1 MTKKI
6 DNDHEIIESV
16 CAYCGVGCDIAAEVD
31 VKENKIKKIFAHS
44 DGATSEGNL
53 CVKGKYGFDFVDAE
67 ARIKVPRIRK
77 RFLDKN
83 PHIKEVIKESLRE
96 LDDTWY
102 ESDLDAA
109 TTAGAMKLKD
119 IQAKYGRKSV
129 CSLGGARSSCESA
142 YYFQKFTRHTLD
154 SPHVDNC
161 ARVCHSPSLKGMR
174 LTIGEGAASNPFD
187 DIYKTE
193 FMIVMGSNTTEAHPI
208 VANRMIKAAQK
219 GTGIATFDVREI
231 KLHKFSKY
239 KAITPHESNLLVL
252 NMMAYTIITEELY
265 APEFIKNRTKN
276 WEHFKE
282 NILKDPYAN
291 PEFFREV
298 EGYEYLADMLP
309 EIAREYASKRSLILW
324 GLGITEHVD
333 GSYAVMAIVHLAL
346 MTGNIGK
353 DGAGVMPLRG
363 QTNVQGVC
371 DMGMLPYYAPDY
383 QAPKEVGLMTPQ
395 LVDGML
401 DGSIRGVLNIGED
414 LTHIHP
420 NLNKLIKAFENLE
433 LIFVQELFMTDI
445 AQRADIVVGVKS
457 VYEKTGIYI
466 NAMRK
471 VHLSTPLVSS
481 DLPDDWE
488 VIKLLDEKM
497 GGGYDFNSSE
507 DIWEDVRKTAT
518 NRFKGASYKVL
529 RDNEKAGISWPILED
544 GTGTPVLHRED
555 FRTQDGI
562 GAFRYQGYRLSG
574 MVEEITKTKLQGYHL
589 TTGRIM
595 AHYNNSAQTKYTE
608 KLMKKH
614 TEDVLLVHEDD
625 ADDFPTEKV
634 ILKTQYG
641 QTNPLKVKFTT
652 KVEPKTLYT
661 TFHHADSKL
670 NHIFGDKSDELIMTA
685 AFKSLQVEIIPVAE
699 EVA

>member
-6 DNDHEIIESV
+6 DNETTVIDSV

-31 VKENKIKKIFAHS
+31 TKENKIKKIFAHP
-44 DGATSEGNL
+44 DGATSEGKL
-53 CVKGKYGFDFVDAE
+53 CIKGTHGYDFVAAKE
-67 ARIKVPRIRK
+67 RIRVPRIRK
-77 RFLDKN
+77 SFLAKN
-83 PHIKEVIKESLRE
+83 PHIKEAIAGSLTE
-96 LDDTWY
+96 LDETWY
-102 ESDLDAA
+102 ETDLESA

-119 IQAKYGRKSV
+119 IQKQYGKKSV

-142 YYFQKFTRHTLD
+142 YYFQKFTRYTLD

-208 VANRMIKAAQK
+208 VGNRMIKAAQK
-219 GTGIATFDVREI
+219 GTPIACFDVREI

-239 KAITPHESNLLVL
+239 KAITPHETNLLVL
-252 NMMAYTIITEELY
+252 NMMAYTIIKEELY
-265 APEFIKNRTKN
+265 DKEFIKNRTKN
-276 WEHFKE
+276 WEHYKE
-282 NILKDPYAN
+282 HILNDPYAN
-291 PEFFREV
+291 PEFFRDI

-309 EIAREYASKRSLILW
+309 EIAREYATKRSLILW

-383 QAPKEVGLMTPQ
+383 TAPKEVGLMTPQ

-401 DGSIRGVLNIGED
+401 DGTIKAVLNIGED

-420 NLNKLIKAFENLE
+420 NLNKIIEAFENLE

-457 VYEKTGIYI
+457 AYEKTGIYI

-471 VHLSTPLVSS
+471 VHLSTPLVAS

-497 GGGYDFNSSE
+497 GGGYGFESSE
-507 DIWEDVRKTAT
+507 DIWEDVRKHAP
-518 NRFKGASYKVL
+518 NRFSGASYEVL
-529 RDNEKAGISWPILED
+529 RANEKQGISWPINPD

-555 FRTQDGI
+555 FRTKDGI
-562 GAFRYQGYRLSG
+562 GAFRYHGYKLSG
-574 MVEEITKTKLQGYHL
+574 MVEEILNNRLSGYYL

-614 TEDVLLVHEDD
+614 TEDVLLVHKDD
-625 ADDFPTEKV
+625 AADFPTPRV
-634 ILKTQYG
+634 ILKTIYG
-641 QTNPLKVKFTT
+641 ETNPLRVKFTD
-652 KVEPKTLYT
+652 KVKPKTLYT

-670 NHIFGDKSDELIMTA
+670 NHIFGDKSDELILTA
-685 AFKSLQVEIIPVAE
+685 AFKSLQVEIVPVA
-699 EVA
+699 

>member
-1 MTKKI
+1 MFSKGWVVEVI
-6 DNDHEIIESV
+6 DSV

-31 VKENKIKKIFAHS
+31 VKENKIKKIFAHP
-44 DGATSEGNL
+44 DGATSEGQL
-53 CVKGKYGFDFVDAE
+53 CVKGKYGFDFVDSKE
-67 ARIKVPRIRK
+67 RIKVPRIRK
-77 RFLDKN
+77 SFLEKN
-83 PHIKEVIKESLRE
+83 PHIKEKIASTLVE

-102 ESDLDAA
+102 ETDLDAA

-119 IQAKYGRKSV
+119 IQSKYGRKSV

-142 YYFQKFTRHTLD
+142 YYFQKFTRYTLD

-208 VANRMIKAAQK
+208 VGNRMIKAAQN
-219 GTGIATFDVREI
+219 GTPIACFDVREI

-252 NMMAYTIITEELY
+252 NMMAYTIIKEELY
-265 APEFIKNRTKN
+265 NTEFINTRTKN
-276 WEHFKE
+276 WEHYKE
-282 NILKDPYAN
+282 NILNDPYAN

-309 EIAREYASKRSLILW
+309 EIARQYATKKSLILW
-324 GLGITEHVD
+324 GLGITEHTD

-363 QTNVQGVC
+363 QTNVQGAC

-401 DGSIRGVLNIGED
+401 EGSIKGVLNIGED
-414 LTHIHP
+414 ITHIHP
-420 NLNKLIKAFENLE
+420 NLNKLIQAFENLE
-433 LIFVQELFMTDI
+433 LIFVQELFMTDV
-445 AQRADIVVGVKS
+445 ARRADIVVGVKS
-457 VYEKTGIYI
+457 AYEKTGIYI

-471 VHLSTPLVSS
+471 VHLSTPLVHS

-488 VIKLLDEKM
+488 VIKLLDDKM
-497 GGGYDFNSSE
+497 GGNFGFESSE
-507 DIWEDVRKTAT
+507 DIWEDVRKTAP
-518 NRFKGASYKVL
+518 NRFTGASYKVL
-529 RDNEKAGISWPILED
+529 RDNEKAGISWPIKDD

-555 FRTQDGI
+555 FRTKDGI
-562 GAFRYQGYRLSG
+562 GAFRYHGYKLTG
-574 MVEEITKTKLQGYHL
+574 MVEEITKKALKGYYL

-614 TEDVLLVHEDD
+614 TEDTLLVYEGD
-625 ADDFPTEKV
+625 AADFTSEKV
-634 ILKTQYG
+634 ILKSPYG
-641 QTNPLKVKFTT
+641 QTNPLRVKFTD
-652 KVEPKTLYT
+652 KVPPKTLYT

-685 AFKSLQVEIIPVAE
+685 AFKSLQVEIVCL
-699 EVA
+699 

>member
-1 MTKKI
+1 MNNENIVTI
-6 DNDHEIIESV
+6 DSV
-16 CAYCGVGCDIAAEVD
+16 CAYCGVGCDIAAHVD
-31 VKENKIKKIFAHS
+31 TKENKIKKIFAHP

-53 CVKGKYGFDFVDAE
+53 CVKGKYGFDFVDSK
-67 ARIKVPRIRK
+67 ARITKPRIRK
-77 RFLDKN
+77 SFLEKN
-83 PHIKEVIKESLRE
+83 PDIKAAIADSLTE

-102 ESDLDAA
+102 ESDVQNA

-119 IQAKYGRKSV
+119 IQSKYGRKSV

-142 YYFQKFTRHTLD
+142 YYFQKFTRYTLN

-208 VANRMIKAAQK
+208 VANRMIKAAQA
-219 GTGIATFDVREI
+219 GTGIACFDVREI

-239 KAITPHESNLLVL
+239 KVVAPHESNLLVL
-252 NMMAYTIITEELY
+252 NMIAYTIITEELY
-265 APEFIKNRTKN
+265 APSFIEKRTKN

-282 NILKDPYAN
+282 NILADPYAN
-291 PEFFREV
+291 PEFFRDV
-298 EGYEYLADMLP
+298 EGFEYLADMLP
-309 EIAREYASKRSLILW
+309 EIAREYASKKSLILW

-346 MTGNIGK
+346 MTGNIGL

-383 QAPKEVGLMTPQ
+383 QAPREVGLMTPQ
-395 LVDGML
+395 LVDGMI
-401 DGSIRGVLNIGED
+401 DGTIKGVLNIGED

-420 NLNKLIKAFENLE
+420 NLNKIKKAFENVE

-445 AQRADIVVGVKS
+445 ARRADIVVGVKS
-457 VYEKTGIYI
+457 IYEKTGVYI

-471 VHLSTPLVSS
+471 VHLSTPLVKS

-488 VIKLLDEKM
+488 IIKLLDEKM

-529 RDNEKAGISWPILED
+529 RDNEKAGISWPIKED

-562 GAFRYQGYRLSG
+562 GAFRYKGYELSG
-574 MVEEITKTKLQGYHL
+574 MVEEILNKRLKGYHL
-589 TTGRIM
+589 TTGRAM

-608 KLMKKH
+608 KLAKRY
-614 TEDVLLVHEDD
+614 TEDLLLVHNDD
-625 ADDFPTEKV
+625 AADFPTEKV
-634 ILKTQYG
+634 ILKTEFG
-641 QTNPLKVKFTT
+641 QTNPLRVKFTD
-652 KVEPKTLYT
+652 KVRPKTLYT
-661 TFHHADSKL
+661 TFHHEDSKL
-670 NHIFGDKSDELIMTA
+670 NNVFGDKSDVLIMTA
-685 AFKSLQVEIIPVAE
+685 AFKSIQVEIISVA
-699 EVA
+699 

>member
-1 MTKKI
+1 M
-6 DNDHEIIESV
+6 
-16 CAYCGVGCDIAAEVD
+16 D
-31 VKENKIKKIFAHS
+31 VKENKIKKIFAHP
-44 DGATSEGNL
+44 DGATSEGKL
-53 CVKGKYGFDFVDAE
+53 CVKGTYGFDFVDAPE
-67 ARIKVPRIRK
+67 RIQTPRIRK
-77 RFLDKN
+77 SFLEKN
-83 PHIKEVIKESLRE
+83 PHIKEAINTTLKE

-102 ESDLDAA
+102 ETTLDAA

-119 IQAKYGRKSV
+119 IQAAYGEKSV
-129 CSLGGARSSCESA
+129 CSLGGARTSCESA
-142 YYFQKFTRHTLD
+142 YYFQKFTRHTLN

-208 VANRMIKAAQK
+208 VGNRMIKAAQK
-219 GTGIATFDVREI
+219 GTPIACFDVREI

-239 KAITPHESNLLVL
+239 KAVTPHEANLLVL
-252 NMMAYTIITEELY
+252 NMLAYTIITEELY
-265 APEFIKNRTKN
+265 HKDFIAKRTKN
-276 WEHFKE
+276 FEHFKE
-282 NILKDPYAN
+282 SILNDPKAN

-298 EGYEYLADMLP
+298 TGYEYLADMLP
-309 EIAREYASKRSLILW
+309 EIAREYASKKSLILW

-363 QTNVQGVC
+363 QTNVQGAC

-383 QAPKEVGLMTPQ
+383 SAPKEVGLMTPQ
-395 LVDGML
+395 LVEGMIE
-401 DGSIRGVLNIGED
+401 GSIKGVLNIGED

-420 NLNKLIKAFENLE
+420 NINKLLVAFENLE

-445 AQRADIVVGVKS
+445 ARRADIVVGVKS
-457 VYEKTGIYI
+457 AYEKTGIYI

-471 VHLSTPLVSS
+471 VHLSTPLVHS

-497 GGGYDFNSSE
+497 GGGYGFKTSE
-507 DIWEDVRKTAT
+507 DIWEDVRIHAP
-518 NRFKGASYKVL
+518 NRFSGASYKML
-529 RDNEKAGISWPILED
+529 RENEKAGVSWPISESG
-544 GTGTPVLHRED
+544 GTSVLHRED
-555 FRTQDGI
+555 FRTKDGI
-562 GAFRYQGYRLSG
+562 GAFRYHGYKLSG
-574 MVEEITKTKLQGYHL
+574 MIAEIVEKKKRGYHL

-608 KLMKKH
+608 KLMKRH
-614 TEDVLLVHEDD
+614 REDILLVHEDD
-625 ADDFPTEKV
+625 KADFLSEKV
-634 ILKTQYG
+634 ILKTPFG
-641 QTNPLKVKFTT
+641 ETNPLRVKFTDT
-652 KVEPKTLYT
+652 VRPKTLYT
-661 TFHHADSKL
+661 TFHHADSNL
-670 NHIFGDKSDELIMTA
+670 NFIFGDKSDELIMTA
-685 AFKSLQVEIIPVAE
+685 AFKSLEVEV
-699 EVA
+699 VNC